1 MSQEIWK
8 KMLEQMK
15 MDTIWENSCVAA
27 KAVILETFVAINDYI
42 KEKRNIS
49 KTSKLYTWRK

>member
-1 MSQEIWK
+1 
-8 KMLEQMK
+8 MLEQMK
-15 MDTIWENSCVAA
+15 MDTICENSCVAA
-27 KAVILETFVAINDYI
+27 KAVIWGRFVAINDYI